1 MLINSPS
8 IDILACNDFEYTYT
22 FLKRMPY
29 GLSSKLM
36 NTFVLPQAKRFDFD
50 GPQMVLRIKIGSM
63 FPCLRISFSVCTLL
77 LTLVTLIVCDCRTN
91 FISSSFMTLITLR
104 KTTSRMNVFIITRK
118 AKLLNIQNASYRVG
132 QL

>member
-22 FLKRMPY
+22 FLKRMPC

-36 NTFVLPQAKRFDFD
+36 NTFVLPQFD
-50 GPQMVLRIKIGSM
+50 GSQMVPRIKIGSI

-91 FISSSFMTLITLR
+91 FIPSPFMTLITLR